1 MSVGCA
7 AGSCPAAPVGT
18 CWAHQEEED
27 DHEAHGAE
35 GDDGPRQR
43 RLRQVPGGNRATRRA
58 CVSLP
63 ARQHRPR
70 APRLPAPWHFA
81 EPVEVAQ
88 LGRRAALAG
97 RHGQGVG
104 PAVSLSP
111 VQQAWS
117 TAAGASKRQVGHAAQ
132 GWACIQEAGSR
143 SVGGRL
149 RSEGAATS
157 RRAPKRCAPPT
168 RVRAQPCR
176 RHGVSAQRRRRPDRC
191 VASPPQR
198 LGVPRC
204 PCLGRP
210 VFDGCA
216 RLSQCTQPQPA
227 RTAPRRLGR
236 QCVRGGA
243 GVSRTVVAAH
253 TATTHPP
260 VTLGSKIPDVELSYF
275 DSEHQLQRLSTK
287 DLCSGKKARRRLPL
301 PSWVVSAPPP
311 HATPST
317 CSLTPARR
325 VPRWCCL
332 RCLGRSRRRAG
343 ACGDCVVRRCAAR
356 LPRPDSPPLR
366 PA

>member
-1 MSVGCA
+1 MDPGSVASDKSLA
-7 AGSCPAAPVGT
+7 AT
-18 CWAHQEEED
+18 E
-27 DHEAHGAE
+27 
-35 GDDGPRQR
+35 
-43 RLRQVPGGNRATRRA
+43 PGGRASASRQGGTDHVRRGYPHRGTLRNQSKLR
-58 CVSLP
+58 SLDAVLLWP
-63 ARQHRPR
+63 GAMVREWE
-70 APRLPAPWHFA
+70 RLP
-81 EPVEVAQ
+81 
-88 LGRRAALAG
+88 L
-97 RHGQGVG
+97 
-104 PAVSLSP
+104 SLSP
-111 VQQAWS
+111 VKQAWS
-117 TAAGASKRQVGHAAQ
+117 TAAGASKRQLGHAAQ
-132 GWACIQEAGSR
+132 GWACIQDAGSR

-149 RSEGAATS
+149 CAGPATS

-191 VASPPQR
+191 VASPSPPR

-287 DLCSGKKARRRLPL
+287 DLCSGKKARRLT
-301 PSWVVSAPPP
+301 VSGCCRPPFTRRATVGA
-311 HATPST
+311 HTGARALCAGGAVCGAWRVHADLQVRVATPGW
-317 CSLTPARR
+317 P
-325 VPRWCCL
+325 
-332 RCLGRSRRRAG
+332 
-343 ACGDCVVRRCAAR
+343 CGEALYCRPSAA
-356 LPRPDSPPLR
+356 P
-366 PA
+366 